1 MNDGAARCDGAIF
14 NFRCMRRLFAIVLL
28 TALTGLSAL
37 AQQRYYLFSEF
48 KPGEI
53 SFKGFSRPERV
64 LMNIDAMGQRIF
76 YFQGETLMELTNA
89 AMIDTLKVNGL
100 KFVVKD
106 GLLCEQMA
114 WQNDTVYVN
123 WKFKRVNK
131 GSKGALGFTTQA
143 KVEVLHSFE
152 FTPATPFP
160 VTDWHLYSE
169 DGDGGSVEVWQRK
182 NDNTYFFFADGK
194 EYKAKR
200 LKDLYAAFP
209 QQTPALKAYVKE
221 KKYTMENAQQALTVI
236 AYLKSLL

>member
-1 MNDGAARCDGAIF
+1 
-14 NFRCMRRLFAIVLL
+14 MRRFL
-28 TALTGLSAL
+28 TVILISALTGISLL

-53 SFKGFSRPERV
+53 LLKGYSRPERV

-89 AMIDTLKVNGL
+89 SMIDTLKVNGM
-100 KFVVKD
+100 KFVMKED
-106 GLLCEQMA
+106 LLCEQMA

-123 WKFKRVNK
+123 WKFKNVNK
-131 GSKGALGFTTQA
+131 GSKGALGATTQA
-143 KVEVLHSFE
+143 KVEVLHSYE

-169 DGDGGSVEVWQRK
+169 DGDGSGVEVWQRK
-182 NDNTYFFFADGK
+182 NDNTYFFYADGA

-200 LKDLYAAFP
+200 LKDLYTAFP
-209 QQTPALKAYVKE
+209 QQAPALKAYVKE
-221 KKYTMENAQQALTVI
+221 KKYTMENAQEALTVI
-236 AYLKSLL
+236 AYLKSLLN

>member
-1 MNDGAARCDGAIF
+1 
-14 NFRCMRRLFAIVLL
+14 MRRLFAIILL
-28 TALTGLSAL
+28 LALTGLSAL
-37 AQQRYYLFSEF
+37 AQQRYFLFSEF
-48 KPGEI
+48 MPGEI
-53 SFKGFSRPERV
+53 TFKGYSRPEKV
-64 LMNIDAMGQRIF
+64 IMNIDALGQRIF

-89 AMIDTLKVNGL
+89 SMIDTLKINGK
-100 KFVVKD
+100 KFVMKEA
-106 GLLCEQMA
+106 LLCEQMA

-169 DGDGGSVEVWQRK
+169 DGDGASVEVWTRK
-182 NDNTYFFFADGK
+182 NDNTYFFTVAGV

-200 LKDLYAAFP
+200 LKDLYQAFP
-209 QQTPALKAYVKE
+209 EQAPALKAYVKE
-221 KKYTMENAQQALTVI
+221 KKYTMENAQQALSVI
-236 AYLKSLL
+236 AYLKSL